1 MNFILKIHIQD
12 LFFLLTAIFADQ
24 RNQGTNC
31 TPVGLKTFV
40 PAFHSFYI
48 LFGVST
54 ICKYSHNINN
64 REVPL
69 LFLIVLYGTNLSV
82 FKQFWHFVFCH
93 IDFNLFLI
101 INSIQQI
108 LQPCLVFRICFFCIK
123 MFSLDLIFLS
133 FMSIYLCGGSCIED
147 VTTHLMCHLS
157 LHPTDTVYC
166 LKAHCAVRG
175 LYVCAI
181 L

>member
-1 MNFILKIHIQD
+1 MSGLPH
-12 LFFLLTAIFADQ
+12 LL
-24 RNQGTNC
+24 
-31 TPVGLKTFV
+31 
-40 PAFHSFYI
+40 
-48 LFGVST
+48 
-54 ICKYSHNINN
+54 
-64 REVPL
+64 L
-69 LFLIVLYGTNLSV
+69 L
-82 FKQFWHFVFCH
+82 H
-93 IDFNLFLI
+93 
-101 INSIQQI
+101 
-108 LQPCLVFRICFFCIK
+108 K